1 MAKIKPGQ
9 FDEKTAKLFISFA
22 LRELGVTK
30 KPTVRFTDKQSD
42 ISQKG
47 SQPSFG
53 AYDPNKM
60 ELIIYRGDRH
70 RADIL
75 RTLAHEL
82 VHHAQRVNKETLD
95 GKTGSD
101 TENSANATAG
111 VLMRKFSKVDP
122 NIMKTVV
129 KEKKIP
135 RKNKPSSREWGT
147 KSLVDIYKKDTP
159 GQLNENDPAKDV
171 TLIAVPKDKND
182 LKAKAFWKIGSE
194 VYRADEHPQFDS
206 MGHPIGKRW
215 ESTYANFAE
224 AWDEAFAEWFEKTP
238 AWTNTLHE
246 SLEESTWNIIQESI
260 GLYSKKTTII
270 NHDK

>member
-1 MAKIKPGQ
+1 MNKIKAGQ
-9 FDEKTAKLFISFA
+9 FDEKTAKLFVSFA
-22 LRELGVTK
+22 LRELGVKK
-30 KPTVRFTDKQSD
+30 KPNIKFTDKLSD
-42 ISQKG
+42 ISQHG

-53 AYDPNKM
+53 AYDPTTMN
-60 ELIIYRGDRH
+60 LLVYRGDRH

-75 RTLAHEL
+75 RSLAHEL
-82 VHHAQRVNKETLD
+82 VHHAQKLSKEELN

-101 TENSANATAG
+101 TENTANATAG
-111 VLMRKFSKVDP
+111 VLMRKFTKVDP

-129 KEKKIP
+129 KEKQVP

-147 KSLVDIYKKDTP
+147 SSLVNIYKKDTP
-159 GQLNENDPAKDV
+159 GQLAESGPAKDV

-182 LKAKAFWKIGSE
+182 LKSKAFWKIGSE

-238 AWTNTLHE
+238 AWTNNLHE
-246 SLEESTWNIIQESI
+246 SAETSTWDIIQESTKFYFNI
-260 GLYSKKTTII
+260 NKTRIT
-270 NHDK
+270 